1 MRKLLIEVADLQV
14 KPRITGL
21 ASEVAAV
28 RCSSVLFSVEIPTGF
43 AMLLC
48 SQGTYTCVHCN
59 KLQQIGVKCS

>member
-28 RCSSVLFSVEIPTGF
+28 RCSVLFSVEIPTGF

-48 SQGTYTCVHCN
+48 SQGTYTCVHRN
-59 KLQQIGVKCS
+59 KL